1 MNMKYTYLLIDILCI
16 AVPLA
21 ASFHR
26 LSPFYKEWRHY
37 LPANMLVAAFFLVWD
52 ALFTDMG
59 IWGFNEVYITG
70 IKIYNLPI
78 EEVLFFICIPYACTY
93 TYYVISTHVKIKPT
107 VTPLYI
113 SRILILLLTVVALFN
128 TGRLYTSVTFLLLSL
143 LLIYLLMSKAG
154 IPRGFYT
161 TYLLMLIPF
170 FISNGLLTGSWLNEP
185 IVWYNDNH
193 NLGIRIGTIP
203 VEDAFYAML
212 MLMMNISGYEWLKSK
227 AVLFELRKLKT
238 ADK

>member
-1 MNMKYTYLLIDILCI
+1 MDTKYTYLLIDILCI
-16 AVPLA
+16 AVPLV

-26 LSPFYKEWRHY
+26 LSPFYKEWKYY
-37 LPANMLVAAFFLVWD
+37 LPVNIVVTAFFLVWD
-52 ALFTDMG
+52 AIFTDMG
-59 IWGFNEVYITG
+59 IWGFNEAYITG
-70 IKIYNLPI
+70 IKVYNLPI

-93 TYYVISTHVKIKPT
+93 TYYVITTHVKIKPT

-113 SRILILLLTVVALFN
+113 SRVLILVLTTMALLN

-143 LLIYLLMSKAG
+143 LLIVLLISKPG

-170 FISNGLLTGSWLNEP
+170 LISNGLLTGSWLKEP
-185 IVWYNDNH
+185 IVWYNNNH
-193 NLGIRIGTIP
+193 NLGIRMGTIP
-203 VEDAFYAML
+203 FEDSFYAML

-227 AVLFELRKLKT
+227 AESLELGKLKT
-238 ADK
+238 AE

>member
-1 MNMKYTYLLIDILCI
+1 MNMKYTYLLIDMLCI

-26 LSPFYKEWRHY
+26 LSPFYKDWRHY
-37 LPANMLVAAFFLVWD
+37 LPANIMVAAFFLVWD
-52 ALFTDMG
+52 ALFTEMG
-59 IWGFNEVYITG
+59 IWGFNEAYITG
-70 IKIYNLPI
+70 IKVYNLPI

-93 TYYVISTHVKIKPT
+93 TYYVISTHVKIKQT
-107 VTPLYI
+107 VTQLYI
-113 SRILILLLTVVALFN
+113 SRILIIVLTMVAFLN

-143 LLIYLLMSKAG
+143 LLMFLLISKSG
-154 IPRGFYT
+154 IPRGFYA

-193 NLGIRIGTIP
+193 NLGIRMGTIP
-203 VEDAFYAML
+203 VEDSFYAML
-212 MLMMNISGYEWLKSK
+212 MLLMNISAYEWLKNKSTI
-227 AVLFELRKLKT
+227 FELKKMKT
-238 ADK
+238 AE

>member
-1 MNMKYTYLLIDILCI
+1 MKYTYLLIDLLCI
-16 AVPLA
+16 LVPLL

-26 LSPFYKEWRHY
+26 LSPFYKEWKYY
-37 LPANMLVAAFFLVWD
+37 LPVNIIVTSFFLVWD
-52 ALFTDMG
+52 AIFTDMG
-59 IWGFNEVYITG
+59 VWGFNETYITG
-70 IKIYNLPI
+70 IKVYNLPI

-93 TYYVISTHVKIKPT
+93 TYYVITTHIKIKPT

-113 SRILILLLTVVALFN
+113 SRVLILVLTTMALLN

-143 LLIYLLMSKAG
+143 LLIVLLISKTG

-170 FISNGLLTGSWLNEP
+170 FISNGLLTGSWLDEP

-193 NLGIRIGTIP
+193 NLGIRMGTIP
-203 VEDAFYAML
+203 LEDSFYAML
-212 MLMMNISGYEWLKSK
+212 MLLMNISGYEWLKSK
-227 AVLFELRKLKT
+227 AGLLELRKLKT
-238 ADK
+238 AE